1 MAPICA
7 RVHATQL
14 WCRLTRARLVMHTSV
29 DLRGLYSVIVR
40 LLICG
45 LYSVTW
51 GSRARG
57 ASARIWI
64 LAERAG
70 VWQIMYHPVFRVSPS
85 GELVLGR
92 PRQVPF
98 FIG

>member
-1 MAPICA
+1 MAPISA
-7 RVHATQL
+7 RAHATQL
-14 WCRLTRARLVMHTSV
+14 WCRLTRARLVRHTSV

-40 LLICG
+40 LLIFG
-45 LYSVTW
+45 LYSVTR

-57 ASARIWI
+57 ASRIWI

-70 VWQIMYHPVFRVSPS
+70 VWQIMYHPVFRVSLS
-85 GELVLGR
+85 GESVLGR